1 MVRSLWSAATGMN
14 AQQTNVDTIS
24 NNLANVNTTGYKA
37 QGAQFKSLLYQE
49 LQTVTTTANGEPKPV
64 TSQVGL
70 GVRTASINQYF
81 SQGSFLNT
89 DNPAGMAISGDG
101 FFSYFDTDGTTR
113 LYTRN
118 GNFSWALATNGG
130 TDLVLTTSDGNRV
143 LGVNGAEIR
152 VTGNLVASRITI
164 DGEGKIYY
172 PNDDGVPTQINNLQ
186 IGLWQFPNREGL
198 ERVGSA
204 AWKETEASGAAV
216 RETDANGNAVANAT
230 FERST
235 IVQGYLEG
243 SNVNVATEMVNL
255 IVAQRAYEM
264 NSTAIQTTDEMMQ
277 TANSLKR

>member
-14 AQQTNVDTIS
+14 AQQINVDTIS

-49 LQTVTTTANGEPKPV
+49 LQTVTTTANGDPKP
-64 TSQVGL
+64 TNSQVGL
-70 GVRTASINQYF
+70 GVRTSTINQFF
-81 SQGSFLNT
+81 SQGSFLT
-89 DNPAGMAISGDG
+89 SDNPAALAIGGDG
-101 FFSYFDTDGTTR
+101 FFSYYDTDGTTK

-118 GNFSWALATNGG
+118 GNFTWALAENGG
-130 TDLVLTTSDGNRV
+130 TDLVLTTAEGNKVLDINDQEIRVDGNR
-143 LGVNGAEIR
+143 
-152 VTGNLVASRITI
+152 VASRITI
-164 DGEGKIYY
+164 GGDGKVYY
-172 PNDDGVPTQINNLQ
+172 PDDQGVPQQIGNLQ

-204 AWKETEASGAAV
+204 AWKETAASGVAIN
-216 RETDANGNAVANAT
+216 ENEANGNMK
-230 FERST
+230 RSEL
-235 IVQGYLEG
+235 VQGYLEG

-264 NSTAIQTTDEMMQ
+264 NSTAIQTTDQMMQ

>member
-49 LQTVTTTANGEPKPV
+49 LQTVTTTANGDPKPT

-70 GVRTASINQYF
+70 GVRTSTINQF
-81 SQGSFLNT
+81 FRQGSFLNS
-89 DNPAGMAISGDG
+89 DNPAAMAISGDG
-101 FFSYFDTDGTTR
+101 FFGYLDTDGTTQ

-118 GNFSWALATNGG
+118 GNFTWALAETGG
-130 TDLVLTTSDGNRV
+130 TDLVLTTAEGNKV
-143 LGVNGAEIR
+143 LGIDDQEIR

-164 DGEGKIYY
+164 GGDGKIYY
-172 PNDDGVPTQINNLQ
+172 PDEDGVPQQIQNFQ
-186 IGLWQFPNREGL
+186 IEMYQFPNREGL

-204 AWKETEASGAAV
+204 AWKETAASGAVIKESTA
-216 RETDANGNAVANAT
+216 AGNGIKPS
-230 FERST
+230 E

>member
-24 NNLANVNTTGYKA
+24 NNLANVNTTGFKA

-49 LQTVTTTANGEPKPV
+49 LQSVTTTANGTPKPT

-70 GVRTASINQYF
+70 GVRTSTINQYF
-81 SQGSFLNT
+81 SQGSFLDN
-89 DNPAGMAISGDG
+89 DNPAALAISGDG
-101 FFSYFDTDGTTR
+101 FFSYMSNDGTTQ

-118 GNFSWALATNGG
+118 GNFTWALADAGG
-130 TDLVLTTSDGNRV
+130 TTLELTTAEGNPV
-143 LGVNGAEIR
+143 LDVNGRPIQVQNA
-152 VTGNLVASRITI
+152 VASRITI
-164 DGEGKIYY
+164 GSDGMVYY
-172 PNDDGVPTQINNLQ
+172 PDAQGVPQPQNVT
-186 IGLWQFPNREGL
+186 IGLWQFSNREGL
-198 ERVGSA
+198 QRVGSA
-204 AWKETEASGAAV
+204 AWQETPASGAAIP
-216 RETDANGNAVANAT
+216 EAT
-230 FERST
+230 GQNIKRSEL
-235 IVQGYLEG
+235 VQGYLEG

>member
-1 MVRSLWSAATGMN
+1 MN

-49 LQTVTTTANGEPKPV
+49 LQTVTTTANGDPKPT

-70 GVRTASINQYF
+70 GVRTSTINQF
-81 SQGSFLNT
+81 FRQGSFLNS
-89 DNPAGMAISGDG
+89 DNPAAMAISGDG
-101 FFSYFDTDGTTR
+101 FFGYLDTDGTTQ

-118 GNFSWALATNGG
+118 GNFTWALAETGG
-130 TDLVLTTSDGNRV
+130 TDLVLTTAEGNKV
-143 LGVNGAEIR
+143 LGIDDQEIR

-164 DGEGKIYY
+164 GGDGKIYY
-172 PNDDGVPTQINNLQ
+172 PDDAGVPQELGFQ

-198 ERVGSA
+198 ERVGSVA
-204 AWKETEASGAAV
+204 FMETAASGAAIN
-216 RETDANGNAVANAT
+216 E
-230 FERST
+230 ST
-235 IVQGYLEG
+235 AAGGIKPSEIVQGYLEG

-277 TANSLKR
+277 TANGLKR

>member
-49 LQTVTTTANGEPKPV
+49 LQTVTTTANGAPKPV

-81 SQGSFLNT
+81 RQGSFLNN
-89 DNPAGMAISGDG
+89 DNPAALAISGDG
-101 FFSYFDTDGTTR
+101 FFSYFDTDGKTQ

-118 GNFSWALATNGG
+118 GNFSWALADNNGG
-130 TDLVLTTSDGNRV
+130 DLILTTSDGNKV
-143 LGVNGAEIR
+143 LGNNSQEIR
-152 VTGNLVASRITI
+152 VTGNLVASRISI
-164 DGEGKIYY
+164 GGDGKIYY
-172 PNDDGVPTQINNLQ
+172 PDENGVPQQIQNFQ

-198 ERVGSA
+198 ERVGSV
-204 AWKETEASGAAV
+204 AWKETVASG
-216 RETDANGNAVANAT
+216 RNILENPANGQAPAGIKIS
-230 FERST
+230 EL
-235 IVQGYLEG
+235 VQGYLEG

>member
-49 LQTVTTTANGEPKPV
+49 LQTVTTTANGDPKPV

-70 GVRTASINQYF
+70 GVRTSSINQYF
-81 SQGSFLNT
+81 SQGSLLNS

-101 FFSYFDTDGTTR
+101 FFSYLDTDGTTR

-118 GNFSWALATNGG
+118 GNFTWALAGAG
-130 TDLVLTTSDGNRV
+130 STDLVLTTAEGNKV
-143 LGVNGAEIR
+143 LSTNNAEIR

-164 DGEGKIYY
+164 DEAGKIYY
-172 PNDDGVPTQINNLQ
+172 PNAEGVPQQINGLQ

-204 AWKETEASGAAV
+204 AWRQTAASGAAIP
-216 RETDANGNAVANAT
+216 EANAANNI
-230 FERST
+230 RKSS
-235 IVQGYLEG
+235 IIQGYLEG